1 MIKRGQIMRV
11 LVSVLFLCCFTLFA
25 SAQEGFLRDYISL
38 GKPFKVVFGPYGFTD
53 FKWIGRCDPDIANTL
68 CGKTYTGRYLDE
80 IQGWEFSTF
89 NELTRR
95 TEILTSK
102 DLSRGNP
109 ANFKMI
115 IWDEEF
121 SFDEKGRVSHPG
133 DGKVANLYPIEYSPS
148 KYYIAESTREPINLR
163 NEGYDLIQRHEY
175 EKAIGSLDKS
185 IELSPKS
192 PLSYYYRGYAYM
204 KERDYDRA
212 ILDFKKSISLDP
224 NLSGAYA
231 GLAVLQVEL
240 EDYEEAMRAASKA
253 IELNPE
259 DASSY
264 YNRGLAYYYLKEYE
278 KAYRDF
284 DEALRLDPTNQDA
297 RTNRD
302 LLLEKMGKQ

>member
-1 MIKRGQIMRV
+1 MRV
-11 LVSVLFLCCFTLFA
+11 LISILFLCYFTLFA
-25 SAQEGFLRDYISL
+25 SAQQGFLRDYISS

-53 FKWIGRCDPDIANTL
+53 FKWIGRCGPDIANTL

-89 NELTRR
+89 NDLTKR
-95 TEILTSK
+95 TQILTSK

-109 ANFKMI
+109 NDYNLI
-115 IWDEEF
+115 IWGEPF
-121 SFDEKGRVSHPG
+121 SFDEKGRVFHAG
-133 DGKVANLYPIEYSPS
+133 DGKVANLYPIEYSRS
-148 KYYIAESTREPINLR
+148 KYYITGSTREPIDLR
-163 NEGYDLIQRHEY
+163 NEGYDLIQSKQY
-175 EKAIGSLDKS
+175 EKAIDTLDKS
-185 IELSPKS
+185 IKLSPKS
-192 PLSYYYRGYAYM
+192 PLSHYYRGYAYM

-212 ILDFKKSISLDP
+212 IPDFEKSISLDP

-231 GLAVLQVEL
+231 GLATVQVEL
-240 EDYEEAMRAASKA
+240 KDYEEAMRAASKA

-284 DEALRLDPTNQDA
+284 DEALKLDPTNQDA
-297 RTNRD
+297 RINRD
-302 LLLEKMGKQ
+302 LLLKKLGKQ